1 MTQTTGCWLFPKI
14 WNVSD
19 KKCSSREADKLNL
32 DPVSA
37 DWKFSDFKVGVSAHF
52 DVKSKFRARELRFGP
67 QIAFLMGNSTAASF
81 LPFWGKK
88 HIFRQFWKTP
98 IFQPF
103 SPYSFFSANFGPIGM
118 KFGPRVEFS
127 LGISTAASFPPEK
140 KNFSKKRCNFDFSFM
155 ECLILCA
162 EYRGYMSNTQYSFFF
177 CQKLLQPF
185 LVRLGLK
192 LGSIACYGMGR
203 TSEGSKST

>member
-19 KKCSSREADKLNL
+19 KKRSSREADKLNL

-67 QIAFLMGNSTAASF
+67 RIAFLMGNSIAALF

-88 HIFRQFWKTP
+88 AHFSSILKNSHFSAFFTLFFFFSQFWSDWDEIWTTGRVFIGDFNRGLVSSRKKKFLQKTLQ
-98 IFQPF
+98 FWLF
-103 SPYSFFSANFGPIGM
+103 LYGM
-118 KFGPRVEFS
+118 SDFMCWISRIYVEHS
-127 LGISTAASFPPEK
+127 
-140 KNFSKKRCNFDFSFM
+140 
-155 ECLILCA
+155 IL
-162 EYRGYMSNTQYSFFF
+162 FFF

>member
-1 MTQTTGCWLFPKI
+1 MTQMTGCWLFPKI

-19 KKCSSREADKLNL
+19 KKRSSREADKLNL

-88 HIFRQFWKTP
+88 HIFRQFWINP

-127 LGISTAASFPPEK
+127 LGISTAASFPPKK
-140 KNFSKKRCNFDFSFM
+140 KNSPKNAA
-155 ECLILCA
+155 ILTFPLW
-162 EYRGYMSNTQYSFFF
+162 N
-177 CQKLLQPF
+177 
-185 LVRLGLK
+185 VWLGTFR
-192 LGSIACYGMGR
+192 YF
-203 TSEGSKST
+203 